1 MSDLPP
7 LRPVGPSAS
16 TSAHLIDSVN
26 EPRVHLL
33 EAEHEEPSRPCLL
46 LHGFPV
52 LANHW
57 REVMSALAEAGTMER
72 DTQTAQPDAEVPM
85 GRLTFRFLASI

>member
-7 LRPVGPSAS
+7 LQPVGPSANI
-16 TSAHLIDSVN
+16 SAHLIEGLN
-26 EPRVHLL
+26 GPRVYLL
-33 EAEHEEPSRPCLL
+33 EAEHEEPSRLCLL

-57 REVMSALAEAGTMER
+57 GEVMPVLAEAGTIE
-72 DTQTAQPDAEVPM
+72 
-85 GRLTFRFLASI
+85 GGSKRFSRMPKCRWAG

>member
-16 TSAHLIDSVN
+16 ISAHLIEGVN
-26 EPRVHLL
+26 GPRVHLL
-33 EAEHEEPSRPCLL
+33 EAEHEEPSQPCLL

-57 REVMSALAEAGTMER
+57 REVMPALAEAGTIER
-72 DTQTAQPDAEVPM
+72 
-85 GRLTFRFLASI
+85 GSKRFSRIPKCQWAG